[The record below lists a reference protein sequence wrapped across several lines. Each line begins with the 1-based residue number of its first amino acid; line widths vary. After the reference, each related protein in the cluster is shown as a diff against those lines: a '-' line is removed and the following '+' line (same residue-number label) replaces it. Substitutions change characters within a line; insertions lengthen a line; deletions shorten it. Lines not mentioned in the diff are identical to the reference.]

1 MIYYKIYTS
10 RVYRAVLYKDSHAGP
25 IWLRGESSFVW
36 SYQVLKE
43 LVPNGFEF
51 IYTKLKISERKS
63 CIFYRRL
70 VSSAYILPVSSS
82 GGLVLFGVCSVL
94 MDIFKII
101 YYVGR
106 MHCEPPEKI
115 VFPIVQSLFVIV
127 QVGENYKEW
136 F

>member
-1 MIYYKIYTS
+1 
-10 RVYRAVLYKDSHAGP
+10 
-25 IWLRGESSFVW
+25 
-36 SYQVLKE
+36 
-43 LVPNGFEF
+43 
-51 IYTKLKISERKS
+51 
-63 CIFYRRL
+63 
-70 VSSAYILPVSSS
+70 
-82 GGLVLFGVCSVL
+82 

-115 VFPIVQSLFVIV
+115 VFPVVQALFVIV